1 MNEPYKLTRAFADA
15 DGAIR
20 SKLRDGES
28 VVWRD
33 EEAYLFDGSGLG
45 VRIGSLSWGASY
57 LASRVAERRKWLA
70 DPGRYLMTD

>member
-1 MNEPYKLTRAFADA
+1 MDEPYKLTRAFAEA

-45 VRIGSLSWGASY
+45 VRIGSLSDGAW
-57 LASRVAERRKWLA
+57 WLA
-70 DPGRYLMTD
+70 HSVEARRMWLTNPNEYLMQ